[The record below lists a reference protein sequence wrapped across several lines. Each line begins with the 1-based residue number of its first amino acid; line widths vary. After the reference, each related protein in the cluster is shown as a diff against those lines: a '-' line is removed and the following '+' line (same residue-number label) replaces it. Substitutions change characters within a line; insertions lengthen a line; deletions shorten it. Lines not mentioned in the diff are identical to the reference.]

1 VPHFSSDGV
10 DIAYRD
16 LGAGEPILLI
26 HGFASSS
33 AVNWASTGWTET
45 LVGDGRRVV
54 AMDVRGHGDSA
65 KLTDPAAYRLDLMA
79 ADAASLLDHLAIAR
93 ADVMGYS
100 MGARI
105 ATVLVIDHPD
115 RVRSL
120 VIGGMGAN
128 ATRGTAN
135 AEAIAGALEADA
147 GEAVVDEVARG
158 YRTFAERTGS
168 DLKALAACM
177 RGQQGGIAAAAL
189 ATIRAPVLVAVG
201 SEDHVAG
208 PASALAAL
216 IPGAEVLDIVG
227 RDHMLATGDR
237 QFKAGVLDFL
247 KRRP

>member
-16 LGAGEPILLI
+16 LGEGEPILLI
-26 HGFASSS
+26 HGFASNT
-33 AVNWASTGWTET
+33 AVNWVSTGWIET
-45 LVGDGRRVV
+45 LTRDGRRVV

-65 KLTDPAAYRLDLMA
+65 KLTDPAAYRPDLMA
-79 ADAASLLDHLAIAR
+79 ADAANLLDHLAIAR

-100 MGARI
+100 MGGRI
-105 ATVLVIDHPD
+105 AAVLAIDHPD
-115 RVRSL
+115 KVRSL

-128 ATRGTAN
+128 ATRRTAN
-135 AEAIAGALEADA
+135 AEALARALEAEE
-147 GEAVVDEVARG
+147 GETIPDEVARG

-177 RGQQGGIAAAAL
+177 RGQQAGIAAGAL

-201 SEDHVAG
+201 SEDRVAG
-208 PASALAAL
+208 SASALAAL

-227 RDHMLATGDR
+227 RDHMLASGDR
-237 QFKAGVLDFL
+237 QFKVGVLDFL